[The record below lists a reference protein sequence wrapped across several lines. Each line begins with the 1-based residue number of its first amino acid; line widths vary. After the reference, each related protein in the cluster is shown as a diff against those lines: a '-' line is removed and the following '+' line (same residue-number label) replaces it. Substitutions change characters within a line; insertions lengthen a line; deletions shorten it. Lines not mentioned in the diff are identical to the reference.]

1 MDIFRG
7 ELLGTMILVL
17 MGNGAVASVLLN
29 RSKAQNSGW
38 IVITAGWAFGVMTG
52 VFTAQAF
59 GSSGAHLNPAVTL
72 GLIVAGAPGVLGKAP
87 IYVAGQLVGAAI
99 GAVLVW
105 LTYLAHWPISH
116 DPEAKLACFSTG
128 PAVRSPGKN
137 LVSEMI
143 GTFVLILGVLAISQ
157 TQTPV
162 TGLAVSA
169 GVAPYLI
176 GILVWGIGL
185 SLGGAT
191 GYAINPAR
199 DLGPRL
205 IHTLLPIAGKR
216 DSDWAYAWVPVAGP
230 LLGGSV
236 AGILVILLG

>member
-1 MDIFRG
+1 MEIFKG

-17 MGNGAVASVLLN
+17 MGNGAVASVVLN

-59 GSSGAHLNPAVTL
+59 GSTGAHINPAVTL
-72 GLIVAGAPGVLGKAP
+72 SMIVLGVPGVLGNALV
-87 IYVAGQLVGAAI
+87 YVAGQVTGAAI

-105 LTYLAHWPISH
+105 LTYLPHWPISE
-116 DPEAKLACFSTG
+116 DADSKLACFSTG

-137 LVSEMI
+137 LVSEAI
-143 GTFVLILGVLAISQ
+143 GTFVLIMGVLAISQ

-162 TGLAVSA
+162 TGLEVSP

-205 IHTLLPIAGKR
+205 VHTLLPIAGKR
-216 DSDWAYAWVPVAGP
+216 DSDWGYAWVPVIGP
-230 LLGGSV
+230 LLGGSA
-236 AGILVILLG
+236 AGILVFMLG